1 MIEWKKKILASGFQM
16 ATVRFAADQNIA
28 AKVVELKKEAT
39 QRDIYE
45 VVNHLTS
52 GFFGHMLKKQE
63 ELLRR

>member
-1 MIEWKKKILASGFQM
+1 MEEKDSSQWLSNGDCEICRRSKYCSKSCRA
-16 ATVRFAADQNIA
+16 
-28 AKVVELKKEAT
+28 KKEAT